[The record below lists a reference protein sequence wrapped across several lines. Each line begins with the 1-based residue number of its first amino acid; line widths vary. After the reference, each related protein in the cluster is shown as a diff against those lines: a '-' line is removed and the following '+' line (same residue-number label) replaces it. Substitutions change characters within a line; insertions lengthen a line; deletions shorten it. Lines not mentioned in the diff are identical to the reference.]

1 MTEIHNYKTISKPSE
16 GIYKEKGSKFLSFLH
31 QINTEE
37 EAKEILKKYKKDYF
51 DARHH
56 CYALILN
63 NDSSLQ
69 KYSDDGEPAHT
80 AGTPILNKLKSYEL
94 TNVICVV
101 VRFFGGTKLGVPGLI
116 EAYKESTED
125 AIKNTEIITK
135 EITCKISISTDY
147 ESIND
152 LMRLCKLYE
161 IEIEN
166 QKYENDKIITELNY
180 TLKNKNS
187 ILNSIEKNYKF
198 EVIS

>member
-37 EAKEILKKYKKDYF
+37 EAKDILKKYKKEYF

-135 EITCKISISTDY
+135 EITCKISISTNYD
-147 ESIND
+147 SIND

>member
-37 EAKEILKKYKKDYF
+37 EAKEILKKYKKEYF

-125 AIKNTEIITK
+125 AIKNTEIISK

-180 TLKNKNS
+180 ALKNKNS

>member
-37 EAKEILKKYKKDYF
+37 EAKDVLKKYKKEYF

-135 EITCKISISTDY
+135 EITCKISISTNY